1 MSYKF
6 LLFDLDHT
14 LFDFDAAEDIAL
26 DMLLAD
32 EGVKEISAYKNY
44 YIPMNKQL
52 WRDLE
57 AKKLTKQE
65 LVDTRFQQLF
75 AHFGHEVDGKYFASR
90 YQYFLSQQGQTY
102 KGAAQLLDDLRQSGY
117 QIYAAT
123 NGIAKIQQGRLA
135 HSDIEAYFTKVFIS
149 ELAGTQKPDPAFFDY
164 MAGQIAYFQKN
175 SSLMIGD
182 SLSADIAGGNRAGLD
197 TLWYNPQRLSNN
209 SSVRPLYE
217 AASYQEIRTLLQ
229 VSK

>member
-65 LVDTRFQQLF
+65 LVDTRFQ
-75 AHFGHEVDGKYFASR
+75 
-90 YQYFLSQQGQTY
+90 
-102 KGAAQLLDDLRQSGY
+102 
-117 QIYAAT
+117 
-123 NGIAKIQQGRLA
+123 
-135 HSDIEAYFTKVFIS
+135 
-149 ELAGTQKPDPAFFDY
+149 
-164 MAGQIAYFQKN
+164 
-175 SSLMIGD
+175 
-182 SLSADIAGGNRAGLD
+182 
-197 TLWYNPQRLSNN
+197 
-209 SSVRPLYE
+209 
-217 AASYQEIRTLLQ
+217 
-229 VSK
+229 